1 MKQIKYFLLVIN
13 LLSLD
18 VVLGACAG
26 MYFFSDLLDVKSPFL
41 TYVLL
46 GMAVWGI
53 YTFDHLLDAKFTGRT
68 AISKRHRFHQQYFKT
83 IIIIWLLLLLFGL
96 SLLMLF
102 PQIHFTVLPGSVLA
116 LVMIFWMGLIR
127 WIGEKASWL
136 KEIYTAVFYVAG
148 IVLVPVLLAP
158 DEFINHFFYLFLG
171 AYTVLAWI
179 NLLVLSF
186 LDQEGDKTDG
196 YGSVLVIISKN
207 QLTYLIWVLGI
218 LLLGFLI
225 VLLFWIP
232 SFYKIHS
239 SLLLIMVL
247 FHLLQFSSSHQ
258 NDKDAVRQKLEA
270 TFILPLILLFF

>member
-13 LLSLD
+13 LLSVD

-26 MYFFSDLLDVKSPFL
+26 MYFFSDLLDVSSPIL
-41 TYVLL
+41 AYVLL
-46 GMAVWGI
+46 GLSVWGI
-53 YTFDHLLDAKFTGRT
+53 YTFDHLLDAKFTERT
-68 AISKRHRFHQQYFKT
+68 AISKRHRYHQQFFKA
-83 IIIIWLLLLLFGL
+83 ILIIWVFLILTGVGILLLF
-96 SLLMLF
+96 
-102 PQIHFTVLPGSVLA
+102 PRIHFTVLPGSILA
-116 LVMIFWMGLIR
+116 LVMIFWMGLLR

-136 KEIYTAVFYVAG
+136 KEISTAIFYVAG
-148 IVLVPVLLAP
+148 IVLVPVLLLP
-158 DEFINHFFYLFLG
+158 IEITDHYFYLLLG

-179 NLLVLSF
+179 NLLILSF
-186 LDQEGDKTDG
+186 LDQEGDKIDG

-218 LLLGFLI
+218 LLSGFLI

-247 FHLLQFSSSHQ
+247 FHLLQFSSGNQ
-258 NDKDAVRQKLEA
+258 NNKDSIRQKLEA
-270 TFILPLILLFF
+270 SFMLPLILLLF